1 MNKDKELFLEQIKLS
16 VEAKNFVKMSLGK
29 PTAEA
34 KELVNVFARLVVLK
48 DEAKLSFTFRYKM
61 RDVVKNYELDEALV
75 MLDKLLG
82 YSFLNAALFTIVND
96 FSLLYNKKREP
107 KLLKQ
112 APTFKELPK
121 SEHDKEKRRYIK
133 LPNNIWLRELGIIDD
148 KCQVLKSQTDKFRQ
162 INKYVEIIDSF
173 FDDIE
178 FSSPIRIVDMG
189 SGKGY
194 LTFALYDY
202 LSNELGLDVIVE
214 GVEYQQSLVDFCN
227 QVAQKA
233 GFKQLHF
240 LQTKI
245 EEYQAEQLDILIA
258 LHACDTA
265 TDDALSIGL
274 RAKAKLMLV
283 APCCH
288 KYLRLKMNCETEL
301 KPLMRYGLLEERQAE
316 LLTDGLRALILESK
330 GYKTKVF
337 EFISTEHTGKNVM
350 ITASMGQFTKVKES
364 EKLAEIDLIKKQFGI
379 PFHYLEKLLGSST
392 EKGKKEDWRN
402 NNPITFGL
410 NEL

>member
-1 MNKDKELFLEQIKLS
+1 M
-16 VEAKNFVKMSLGK
+16 V
-29 PTAEA
+29 
-34 KELVNVFARLVVLK
+34 
-48 DEAKLSFTFRYKM
+48 
-61 RDVVKNYELDEALV
+61 
-75 MLDKLLG
+75 LDKLLG
-82 YSFLNAALFTIVND
+82 YSFLNAGLFTLVND
-96 FSLLYNKKREP
+96 FQLLYNKKREP
-107 KLLKQ
+107 KILKQ
-112 APTFKELPK
+112 SPTFKELPK

-148 KCQVLKSQTDKFRQ
+148 KFQVLKSQTDKFRQ

-173 FDDIE
+173 FAEIE
-178 FSSPIRIVDMG
+178 FSSKIHIVDMG
-189 SGKGY
+189 AGKGY

-202 LSNELGLDVIVE
+202 LTNELNLDVEVE

-227 QVAQKA
+227 SVAKKA
-233 GFKQLHF
+233 GFKQLRF
-240 LQTKI
+240 IPTKI
-245 EEYQAEQLDILIA
+245 EEYKAEQIDILIA

-274 RAKAKLMLV
+274 HANAKLMLV

-288 KYLRLKMNCETEL
+288 KYLRLKMNCQTEL

-337 EFISTEHTGKNVM
+337 EFISSENTGKNVM
-350 ITASMGQFTKVKES
+350 ITASMGQYTSVKEQ
-364 EKLAEIDLIKKQFGI
+364 EKLAEVDQIKKQFGI
-379 PFHYLEKLLGSST
+379 PFHYLEKLLSEGS
-392 EKGKKEDWRN
+392 EAGKKQEWRN

-410 NEL
+410 NDL